1 MDGDQV
7 RHRKRAVEHLLRDV
21 ELLGINHDRQGRRQA
36 LIAAAGIDDDR
47 QIAAVHARIRPCSG
61 VGLGAIVDAR
71 AVRLQQ
77 NAADV
82 RTVVPPQAF
91 LGNRPV
97 QVDLPL
103 EDLLHI
109 GDLDLICKGD
119 DILDRQQAAVGR
131 VLAGRLLIVLVL
143 QHDTVFLHTD
153 HVGVEARDLDE
164 GAVRS
169 RRDAHLNVKHIV
181 LIRTPDGERRL
192 LQIGADG
199 LYLLRRELR
208 EHLKLRIRV
217 VGHDARRGRGRN
229 AAQAVRIR
237 NDDALDIFDDVRTCE
252 HLHRLRQ
259 RAERLARKRRTV
271 SHGDGLGTAHGGLQ
285 FLFQDRDIFAIDPLI
300 HDFPPNLISTLSV
313 FSRFYNNTS
322 IQELLPVFNRKSR
335 R

>member
-1 MDGDQV
+1 M
-7 RHRKRAVEHLLRDV
+7 
-21 ELLGINHDRQGRRQA
+21 
-36 LIAAAGIDDDR
+36 
-47 QIAAVHARIRPCSG
+47 
-61 VGLGAIVDAR
+61 
-71 AVRLQQ
+71 
-77 NAADV
+77 
-82 RTVVPPQAF
+82 
-91 LGNRPV
+91 
-97 QVDLPL
+97 
-103 EDLLHI
+103 
-109 GDLDLICKGD
+109 
-119 DILDRQQAAVGR
+119 
-131 VLAGRLLIVLVL
+131 
-143 QHDTVFLHTD
+143 
-153 HVGVEARDLDE
+153 EASDLDE

-217 VGHDARRGRGRN
+217 VGHDASRGRGRD

-285 FLFQDRDIFAIDPLI
+285 LLFQDRDIFAIDPLI
-300 HDFPPNLISTLSV
+300 HDFPPNLISLLSA
-313 FSRFYNNTS
+313 FSRFCNNIS
-322 IQELLPVFNRKSR
+322 IQELLPVFNRKAAGSSAPIPAVFCSR
-335 R
+335 RFQAPRVHSRARRRSCS